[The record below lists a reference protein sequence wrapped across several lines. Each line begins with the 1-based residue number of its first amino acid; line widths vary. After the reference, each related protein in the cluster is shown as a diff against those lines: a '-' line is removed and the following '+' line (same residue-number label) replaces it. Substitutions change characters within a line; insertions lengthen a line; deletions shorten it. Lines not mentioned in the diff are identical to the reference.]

1 MAREKIVKLDEKAS
15 REERNCIAAHER
27 MVMLE
32 EKCRDLTRALK
43 ERKAENMALMI
54 ASREATV
61 TPQSNNLEVINE
73 T

>member
-1 MAREKIVKLDEKAS
+1 
-15 REERNCIAAHER
+15 